1 MRLNWLQIEYLHN
14 VRLGGRQPVV
24 IYILTV
30 TFIIEVE
37 NSTHLLFEE
46 E

>member
-14 VRLGGRQPVV
+14 VRLGEQPVI

-37 NSTHLLFEE
+37 NSTFNIFVV
-46 E
+46 